1 MTRYVR
7 FCSCQL
13 NAAMTLQKFTEI
25 NPAFC
30 EVTKRCQTDP
40 RIKGLPLSS
49 FLIKPMQRITKYP
62 LFVKRV
68 RANIFNSMAIKK
80 CFILFSTDFRTYSV
94 ISSGL
99 FTFARG
105 LCQI

>member
-13 NAAMTLQKFTEI
+13 NAAITLQKFTET
-25 NPAFC
+25 NQAFC
-30 EVTKRCQTDP
+30 EVTKRCQSNT

-62 LFVKRV
+62 LLVQKV
-68 RANIFNSMAIKK
+68 CI
-80 CFILFSTDFRTYSV
+80 
-94 ISSGL
+94 
-99 FTFARG
+99 
-105 LCQI
+105 